1 MNAEKRENVPMPH
14 TLSMRDRRQ
23 LEMRGVTDVVSFD
36 EESAELTTVC
46 GNLSIEGTG
55 LHVKVLNLSEGIVT
69 FDGTVNALIYT
80 DSQHPEKKEK
90 SGLFG
95 KWFH

>member
-1 MNAEKRENVPMPH
+1 MNADKRENVPMPH
-14 TLSMRDRRQ
+14 SLSMRDRRQ
-23 LEMRGVTDVVSFD
+23 LEMRGITDVVSFD
-36 EESAELTTVC
+36 EETAELTTEC

-80 DSQHPEKKEK
+80 DRPHPEKKEK
-90 SGLFG
+90 SGWFG
-95 KWFH
+95 KWFR